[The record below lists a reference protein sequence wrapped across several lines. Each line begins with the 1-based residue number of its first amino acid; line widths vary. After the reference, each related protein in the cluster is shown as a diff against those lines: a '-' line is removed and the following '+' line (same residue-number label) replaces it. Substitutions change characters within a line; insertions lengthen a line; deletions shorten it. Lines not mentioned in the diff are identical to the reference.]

1 MSILYDDEKELKKMI
16 EKYNGH
22 IVKFVSNK
30 DELDVGVSNLMYE
43 TAGEKVI
50 IKNGQSHSIDV
61 FLNKDTQA
69 KIVTELKKVKGYQ
82 DQDANNKS

>member
-1 MSILYDDEKELKKMI
+1 VSILYDDEKELKKMI

-50 IKNGQSHSIDV
+50 IKNGQSHSIDG

-69 KIVTELKKVKGYQ
+69 KIVAELKKVKGYQ
-82 DQDANNKS
+82 DANNKS

>member
-1 MSILYDDEKELKKMI
+1 MSNNIKNIVVYNPAALAVKDVSIFYDDEKEIKKMI
-16 EKYNGH
+16 
-22 IVKFVSNK
+22 V
-30 DELDVGVSNLMYE
+30 MYE

-82 DQDANNKS
+82 DANNKS